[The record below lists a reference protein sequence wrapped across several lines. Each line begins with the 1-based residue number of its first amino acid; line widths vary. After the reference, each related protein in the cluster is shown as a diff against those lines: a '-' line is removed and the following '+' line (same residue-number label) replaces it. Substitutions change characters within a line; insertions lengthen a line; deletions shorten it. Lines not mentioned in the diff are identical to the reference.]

1 MELISPVHGKIQY
14 EIEEIVTFKKG
25 IPGCEEYKTYVVK
38 EIEESPFKILQCLEN
53 NELAFIIISPF
64 DVIEDYEIK
73 LTEEVIKNVKIECP
87 EEVMLYSIVNLS
99 SKVENI
105 TTNLRAPLV
114 INIKEKLGE
123 QLIVDRD
130 NYKIKHPLM

>member
-14 EIEEIVTFKKG
+14 ELEDIITFKKG
-25 IPGCEEYKTYVVK
+25 IPGFEEYKTYVAK

-64 DVIEDYEIK
+64 DVVPDYEIK
-73 LTEEVIKNVKIECP
+73 LSEEVIRNTKTDNSEDVI
-87 EEVMLYSIVNLS
+87 LYSIVTIS

-114 INIKEKLGE
+114 LNIKEKLGE
-123 QLIVDRD
+123 QLILDKD
-130 NYKIKHPLM
+130 KYKIKHPLM

>member
-14 EIEEIVTFKKG
+14 KKEEVITFKKG
-25 IPGCEEYKTYVVK
+25 IPGCEEYKNYVIK
-38 EIEESPFKILQCLEN
+38 EIEESPFKILQSVQN

-64 DVIEDYEIK
+64 DVVDNYEIK
-73 LTEEVIKNVKIECP
+73 LSEEIIKNIKIENQKD
-87 EEVMLYSIVNLS
+87 VMLYSIVNVS

-114 INIKEKLGE
+114 LNIKEKFGE
-123 QLIVDRD
+123 QLIVDKD
-130 NYKIKHPLM
+130 VYKIKHPLM

>member
-1 MELISPVHGKIQY
+1 MELVSPVHGKIQY
-14 EIEEIVTFKKG
+14 EIEDIITFKKG
-25 IPGCEEYKTYVVK
+25 IPGCEEYKTYIVK

-53 NELAFIIISPF
+53 YELAFIIISPF

-73 LTEEVIKNVKIECP
+73 LSEELIKNTEIKSP
-87 EEVMLYSIVNLS
+87 EDVVLYSIVNLS

-114 INIKEKLGE
+114 LNIKQKLGE
-123 QLIVDRD
+123 QLIVDKAD
-130 NYKIKHPLM
+130 YKIKHPLM

>member
-1 MELISPVHGKIQY
+1 MELISPVHGKMQY
-14 EIEEIVTFKKG
+14 EIEEVITFKKG
-25 IPGCEEYKTYVVK
+25 IPGCEEYKTYIVK

-53 NELAFIIISPF
+53 EELAFIIISPF

-73 LTEEVIKNVKIECP
+73 LSEELIKNIEIKSP
-87 EEVMLYSIVNLS
+87 EDVVLYSIVNLS

-114 INIKEKLGE
+114 LNIKQKLGE
-123 QLIVDRD
+123 QLIVDKED
-130 NYKIKHPLM
+130 YKIKHPLM

>member
-1 MELISPVHGKIQY
+1 MELVSPVHGKIQY
-14 EIEEIVTFKKG
+14 EIEEVITFKKG
-25 IPGCEEYKTYVVK
+25 IPGCEEYKTYIVK

-53 NELAFIIISPF
+53 EELAFIIISPF

-73 LTEEVIKNVKIECP
+73 LSEELIKNIEIKSP
-87 EEVMLYSIVNLS
+87 EDVVLYSIVNLS

-114 INIKEKLGE
+114 LNIKQKLGE
-123 QLIVDRD
+123 QLIVDKED
-130 NYKIKHPLM
+130 YKIKHPLM

>member
-1 MELISPVHGKIQY
+1 MELVSPVHGKIQY
-14 EIEEIVTFKKG
+14 EIEEVITFKKG
-25 IPGCEEYKTYVVK
+25 IPGCEEYKTYIVK

-53 NELAFIIISPF
+53 EELAFIIISPF

-73 LTEEVIKNVKIECP
+73 LSEELIKNMEIKSP
-87 EEVMLYSIVNLS
+87 EDVVLYSIVNLS

-114 INIKEKLGE
+114 LNIKQKLGE
-123 QLIVDRD
+123 QSILDKED
-130 NYKIKHPLM
+130 YKIKHPLM

>member
-14 EIEEIVTFKKG
+14 EIEEVITFKKG
-25 IPGCEEYKTYVVK
+25 IPGCEEYKTYIVK

-53 NELAFIIISPF
+53 EELAFIIISPF

-73 LTEEVIKNVKIECP
+73 LSEELIKNMEIKSP
-87 EEVMLYSIVNLS
+87 EDVVLYSIVNLS

-114 INIKEKLGE
+114 LNIKQKLGE
-123 QLIVDRD
+123 QLILDKED
-130 NYKIKHPLM
+130 YKIKHPLM

>member
-14 EIEEIVTFKKG
+14 EIEEVITFKKG
-25 IPGCEEYKTYVVK
+25 IPGCEEYKTYIVK

-53 NELAFIIISPF
+53 EELAFIIISPF

-73 LTEEVIKNVKIECP
+73 LSEELIKNMEIKSP
-87 EEVMLYSIVNLS
+87 EDVVLYSIVNLS

-114 INIKEKLGE
+114 LNIKQKLGE
-123 QLIVDRD
+123 QSILDKED
-130 NYKIKHPLM
+130 YKIKHPLM

>member
-14 EIEEIVTFKKG
+14 ELEEVITFKRG
-25 IPGCEEYKTYVVK
+25 IPGFEEYKTYVAK

-53 NELAFIIISPF
+53 NELAFIVISPF
-64 DVIEDYEIK
+64 DVVSDYEIK
-73 LTEEVIKNVKIECP
+73 ISEEIIRNTKIDKQEDVI
-87 EEVMLYSIVNLS
+87 LYSIVTIN

-105 TTNLRAPLV
+105 TANLRAPL
-114 INIKEKLGE
+114 ILNIKEKLGE

-130 NYKIKHPLM
+130 EYKIKHPLV